1 MAPTCIAVFRKE
13 RIEEE
18 PNMERELE
26 DAPSTRLAVFSN
38 RHEEDSSSSDER
50 EEVRPAGKLKVFC
63 PIMHA
68 HFSRTSSM
76 VRRNYNRE
84 IGALLQSEI
93 DGKTIY

>member
-1 MAPTCIAVFRKE
+1 
-13 RIEEE
+13 
-18 PNMERELE
+18 MERELE
-26 DAPSTRLAVFSN
+26 DTRPTRLAVFSN
-38 RHEEDSSSSDER
+38 RHEEEGSSSSDEQ

-93 DGKTIY
+93 DGKNID